1 MFLFSAKNSAG
12 DSAHS
17 KQLPNISKPN
27 QSNKTYIHINN
38 LDTQKQRNK
47 EEKKKEGREINT
59 DSA

>member
-47 EEKKKEGREINT
+47 EEKKKRGERN
-59 DSA
+59 